1 MNSRTKTLNSVLRKN
16 RQLVDSVPESI
27 AAKDVK
33 EQFLR
38 MRKNM
43 MVRLIHSE
51 LRNKK
56 VSEWTMQK
64 MNKVKKEQQMT

>member
-1 MNSRTKTLNSVLRKN
+1 MKTLNSVLRKN

-27 AAKDVK
+27 AGKDVK

-56 VSEWTMQK
+56 VSEWTMNK